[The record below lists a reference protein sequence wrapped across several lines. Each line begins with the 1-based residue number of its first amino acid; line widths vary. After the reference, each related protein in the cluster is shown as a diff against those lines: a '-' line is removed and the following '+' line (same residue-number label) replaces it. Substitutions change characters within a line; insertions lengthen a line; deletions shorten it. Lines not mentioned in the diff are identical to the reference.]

1 MIALN
6 RRKVAAL
13 VLSGLAAP
21 ALASATQAQSV
32 PARASSPPA
41 VVAAIKRFS
50 QLKVTNASCAV
61 AAAAPNGGWFQGH
74 NENAVL
80 FVGSAIK
87 TFILAQYLRGVEN
100 DLAGAER
107 KQLTIDDTIRS
118 LGSSVFGDQSTDDPL
133 VLAGRTRT
141 RNVLEAMIAHSDN
154 TATDAVMAAAGVA
167 NVRALIAEA
176 KLATVQIPT
185 STRRLFIYL
194 ASGEDR
200 DMSWSEVKALMAHPT
215 KPQSPLN
222 AVQSMKSSASDM
234 LAWYFATLS
243 GRFFRKPE
251 TLLEFKRI
259 QAMADALPKVVPR
272 DTAAYGKGGSIEW
285 NGFNCLSVP
294 GQMIVRGVPVTFCFT
309 INWAGGPETFGPTA
323 AAFQDAVA
331 VVLSESAKSV

>member
-1 MIALN
+1 MITLL

-13 VLSGLAAP
+13 ALSSLAAP
-21 ALASATQAQSV
+21 SLASG
-32 PARASSPPA
+32 ARAQGGSAPPT

-50 QLKVTNASCAV
+50 ELKVTNASCAV
-61 AAAAPNGGWFQGH
+61 AAAIPNGGWFQGYK
-74 NENAVL
+74 ERDVL

-100 DLAGAER
+100 DLANAEK
-107 KQLTIDDTIRS
+107 KQLAIDDTVRS
-118 LGSSVFGDQSTDDPL
+118 PSSSVFGDQSTDDPL

-154 TATDAVMAAAGVA
+154 TATDATMAVAGVA
-167 NVRALIAEA
+167 HVRALIAEA
-176 KLATVQIPT
+176 KLMTVQVPT

-200 DMSWSEVKALMAHPT
+200 DMGWDQVKALVAHPT

-222 AVQSMKSSASDM
+222 SVQSMKSSAADM
-234 LAWYFATLS
+234 VRWYFAALD
-243 GRFFRKPE
+243 GKFFKKPE

-259 QAMADALPKVVPR
+259 HAMADAMPRVVPR

-285 NGFNCLSVP
+285 NNFNCLSVP

-331 VVLSESAKSV
+331 VVLSESANSV

>member
-1 MIALN
+1 MIALQ
-6 RRKVAAL
+6 RRKVTAL
-13 VLSGLAAP
+13 AVSGLAAQ
-21 ALASATQAQSV
+21 ALASG
-32 PARASSPPA
+32 ARAQGVPGRASTPPA

-50 QLKVTNASCAV
+50 ELKVTNASCAV
-61 AAAAPNGGWFQGH
+61 AAAAPSGGWFQGYK
-74 NENAVL
+74 ENDVL

-87 TFILAQYLRGVEN
+87 TFILAQYLRGVEG
-100 DLAGAER
+100 DLANAEK
-107 KQLTIDDTIRS
+107 KQLAIDDTIRS
-118 LGSSVFGDQSTDDPL
+118 LSSSVFGDQSTDDPL

-154 TATDAVMAAAGVA
+154 TATDAVMAVAGVA

-200 DMSWSEVKALMAHPT
+200 DMSWNEVKALVARPT

-222 AVQSMKSSASDM
+222 SVQTMKSSASDM
-234 LAWYFATLS
+234 LAWYFAALS
-243 GRFFRKPE
+243 GKFFTKPE
-251 TLLEFKRI
+251 TVVEFKRI

-285 NGFNCLSVP
+285 NNFNCLSVP
-294 GQMIVRGVPVTFCFT
+294 GQMIVRGAPVTFCFT
-309 INWAGGPETFGPTA
+309 VNWTGGPQTFGPIA

-331 VVLSESAKSV
+331 AVLSESAKSV